1 MIGCRSWSA
10 AAATLAVLAL
20 LAQGGVLAQTQ
31 TQDPQGTAPRS
42 TMWPGYFGPTSG
54 GVANDVEAANR
65 RTFSQPNAGISPFTG
80 FPTFPSGVSPSAA
93 FQPPPNWNTAPEV
106 KSMPPAQV
114 PTAPDW
120 PTWLRI
126 REQRTLAYEP
136 GVAVLV
142 RQQDRVW
149 FRTPDEPAF
158 VPLYFFDKIREVR
171 AGTEV
176 QVRQSG
182 EFVMLL
188 HGGSRIVALG
198 AVDLKVAELT
208 DTLVAV
214 ELRNFTELR
223 LRCIEREHRFTLPDG
238 SLLVVPPQAADAVGV
253 DLQLQRVD
261 VPEPSA
267 GRATLTHESGRPVGL
282 QMPHGTVA
290 LAQGTRNTVFFAA
303 SPGLVQDSV
312 ASQGVGEERSGSARR
327 FRAGPSG
334 GVVRFSGSS
343 FQLPSGATLVV
354 DPLLGELERA
364 VEPAAA
370 PSQPKKQP

>member
-1 MIGCRSWSA
+1 
-10 AAATLAVLAL
+10 
-20 LAQGGVLAQTQ
+20 
-31 TQDPQGTAPRS
+31 
-42 TMWPGYFGPTSG
+42 
-54 GVANDVEAANR
+54 
-65 RTFSQPNAGISPFTG
+65 
-80 FPTFPSGVSPSAA
+80 
-93 FQPPPNWNTAPEV
+93 
-106 KSMPPAQV
+106 
-114 PTAPDW
+114 
-120 PTWLRI
+120 
-126 REQRTLAYEP
+126 
-136 GVAVLV
+136 
-142 RQQDRVW
+142 
-149 FRTPDEPAF
+149 
-158 VPLYFFDKIREVR
+158 
-171 AGTEV
+171 
-176 QVRQSG
+176 
-182 EFVMLL
+182 MLL

-267 GRATLTHESGRPVGL
+267 GRATLTHESGRNVQL
-282 QMPHGTVA
+282 QMPHGTVD
-290 LAQGTRNTVFFAA
+290 LSPGTRCTVFFAP
-303 SPGLVQDSV
+303 SPGTAQTAL

-364 VEPAAA
+364 VEPAAS